1 MKITTASRMYRNTLL
16 STELSF
22 QVYQPPE
29 RLDARIG
36 HAAGPTVKMTGHDV
50 DAPVLRV
57 LQLLKDGS
65 IERFLR
71 HMLEKGDL

>member
-1 MKITTASRMYRNTLL
+1 MVEAKGTFQQSKRQHEDNDGISHVPNTLL

-36 HAAGPTVKMTGHDV
+36 HAAEPMVKMTGQGV
-50 DAPVLRV
+50 DAPVLRSSNFSKTV
-57 LQLLKDGS
+57 
-65 IERFLR
+65 
-71 HMLEKGDL
+71 H